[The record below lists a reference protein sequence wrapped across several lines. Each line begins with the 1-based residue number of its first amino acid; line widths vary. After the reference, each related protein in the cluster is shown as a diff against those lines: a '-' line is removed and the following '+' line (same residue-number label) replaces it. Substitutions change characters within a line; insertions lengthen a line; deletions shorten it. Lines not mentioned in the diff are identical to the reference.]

1 MKQALLMVRF
11 QGSKQAFKV
20 RNQVDLRRIALWRN
34 NLTWI
39 DRGFLPRIPTV
50 NYGGA
55 GITYNEVVSAVQHRN
70 VNQVTIYGYSHG
82 GGSTFVL
89 ANLLNNNRGAIGAF
103 TIPFT
108 AYIDAVEDDDLWD
121 SQQEHRRPPSS
132 GFHITYYQEGHIA
145 DGDYGLDG
153 GPMIP
158 PMPPGE
164 GFEDN
169 VDQPTPTETHGTID
183 DEPAI
188 LNDIETGLTS
198 RVAR

>member
-1 MKQALLMVRF
+1 V
-11 QGSKQAFKV
+11 
-20 RNQVDLRRIALWRN
+20 IALGGETQNPSDPANAGHGIFQLAIR
-34 NLTWI
+34 LYEQGY
-39 DRGFLPRIPTV
+39 DV
-50 NYGGA
+50 HMYDEDAVDYGGA
-55 GITYNEVVSAVQHRN
+55 GITYNEVVSAVQRRN

-82 GGSTFVL
+82 GGSAFVL

-121 SQQEHRRPPSS
+121 PQQEHRRPPSS
-132 GFHITYYQEGHIA
+132 GFHINYYQEGHIA

-158 PMPPGE
+158 PMPPDE